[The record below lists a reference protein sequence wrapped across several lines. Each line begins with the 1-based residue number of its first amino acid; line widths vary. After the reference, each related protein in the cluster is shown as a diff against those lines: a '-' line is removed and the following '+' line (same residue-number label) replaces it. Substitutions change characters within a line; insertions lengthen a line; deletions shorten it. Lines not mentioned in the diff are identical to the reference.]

1 MSLFRTLVLSLARDL
16 GYVEPPYDLRPR
28 LMQINGVFRRS
39 ESGDSDLVLGMVV
52 LVVFGVVGVY
62 GLEKSTSRY
71 GYSLEV
77 WLPIAIL
84 LVLLATVLGAVWW
97 RFNTKYR
104 IESGRI
110 ISLSRGGKERWSESI
125 AALQGV
131 AIVERRWRND
141 RWLYLKW
148 PGKTRHIELFD
159 TLAAELD
166 VQRA

>member
-52 LVVFGVVGVY
+52 LVVFGVVGAY
-62 GLEKSTSRY
+62 GLVKATARY
-71 GYSLEV
+71 GYNIEV

-84 LVLLATVLGAVWW
+84 QVLLVTVLGIVWW
-97 RFNTKYR
+97 RFNTEYR
-104 IESGRI
+104 IESGHI
-110 ISLSRGGKERWSESI
+110 IALTRGGKQRWSESI

-131 AIVERRWRND
+131 AIVKRRWRND

-148 PGKTRHIELFD
+148 SGKSRHIELFD
-159 TLAAELD
+159 TLAAELH